1 MVSEQLKEDS
11 ELRNKWMNQL
21 LTHEEKYQEG
31 RVQMREMLLQ
41 AAEYEKRA
49 DEFLLNL
56 RLDIDL
62 GEQIEEDANANNYAM
77 PFSFGA
83 TQQQQNGVFAKHKN
97 CKYYYNDLFEF
108 HEQKLISFFFFRCT
122 KLVRELRC
130 CVTKV

>member
-83 TQQQQNGVFAKHKN
+83 TQQQKTVYSPSIRIVSIIITVYSSSTNKN
-97 CKYYYNDLFEF
+97 
-108 HEQKLISFFFFRCT
+108 
-122 KLVRELRC
+122 
-130 CVTKV
+130 